1 MSLLPEKGS
10 WFVTNSCR
18 TAKSWSAGRL
28 NTESDIRDFQQSCW
42 AKISPTHF
50 EHWSSVRCPIA
61 VLSWMHINP
70 WPLGADLFFSA
81 NVQSSAAILLAT
93 QTPEHFQQLLPTLH
107 IRFTFWFYCLK
118 WEYFHNQGSL
128 PTPSLPCVSSELIH
142 LLTKYLF
149 VSGSAT

>member
-81 NVQSSAAILLAT
+81 NVQSSAAILLANT
-93 QTPEHFQQLLPTLH
+93 NTRALPATTSNFTHQVHFLILL
-107 IRFTFWFYCLK
+107 LK
-118 WEYFHNQGSL
+118 VGIL
-128 PTPSLPCVSSELIH
+128 P
-142 LLTKYLF
+142 
-149 VSGSAT
+149 